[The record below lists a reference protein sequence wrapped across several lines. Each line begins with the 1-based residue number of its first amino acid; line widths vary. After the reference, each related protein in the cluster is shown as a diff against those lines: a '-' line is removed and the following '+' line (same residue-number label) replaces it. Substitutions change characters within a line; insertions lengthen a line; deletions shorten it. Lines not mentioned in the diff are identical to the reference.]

1 MKEETREAAKK
12 NIKKLTEKESKFVNE
27 FKSFILKGSVLDLAV
42 GVLIGSAFQGLVKSL
57 TDNIISPIL
66 GCFSEVNFNQFTL
79 NIWNLHLRYGAF
91 LTDVI
96 NFIIM
101 AFVVFLIVKFFNKL
115 KDFGKKEEKK
125 LKGTFSSSLDKLET
139 YFLALN
145 GKKKIDF
152 IFDYPDDFDKTV
164 NLTSDNENVVK
175 IENGIL
181 YGIGVGTST
190 ITATLTDGNTKNY
203 QIQVTDL
210 IVPPTLNKNKSY
222 LPCERYTEDE
232 AILLDKILES
242 RVKEMGEGSRGGVLA
257 AARFLTLEFPYTIGY
272 FNENGRLNGH
282 GYRPYIDGEGRY
294 YHKGLYLSKSK
305 YKSIVK
311 STKTGPKMWGCKL
324 YDNFVNRYKANGFTC
339 SGFVTWAMY
348 NGGFETGDVGA
359 GDYKQFNDDLSDL
372 GLHKK
377 ITQEYMKSGNYK
389 VGDFIARNGHAAL
402 IIGISDTTIY
412 TAESLPPKLK
422 VYTYERYKGIV
433 NDPNLTYVIEMS
445 DIYPNGDGITTDMW

>member
-1 MKEETREAAKK
+1 MKKR
-12 NIKKLTEKESKFVNE
+12 
-27 FKSFILKGSVLDLAV
+27 G
-42 GVLIGSAFQGLVKSL
+42 
-57 TDNIISPIL
+57 III
-66 GCFSEVNFNQFTL
+66 
-79 NIWNLHLRYGAF
+79 
-91 LTDVI
+91 
-96 NFIIM
+96 FIIM
-101 AFVVFLIVKFFNKL
+101 CITLNTILIFSFDKKKTSSREL
-115 KDFGKKEEKK
+115 IITKKEEKK

-152 IFDYPDDFDKTV
+152 IFDYPDDFDKTISLV
-164 NLTSDNENVVK
+164 SDNENVVK

-372 GLHKK
+372 GPHKK

-445 DIYPNGDGITTDMW
+445 DIYPNRDGITTDIW

>member
-1 MKEETREAAKK
+1 MKKR
-12 NIKKLTEKESKFVNE
+12 S
-27 FKSFILKGSVLDLAV
+27 
-42 GVLIGSAFQGLVKSL
+42 
-57 TDNIISPIL
+57 III
-66 GCFSEVNFNQFTL
+66 
-79 NIWNLHLRYGAF
+79 
-91 LTDVI
+91 
-96 NFIIM
+96 FIIM
-101 AFVVFLIVKFFNKL
+101 CITLSIILIFLFDKKQTSNNDLIIT
-115 KDFGKKEEKK
+115 KKEIKK
-125 LKGTFSSSLDKLET
+125 IKGTFSSSLDKLET
-139 YFLALN
+139 YYLALN

-152 IFDYPDDFDKTV
+152 IFDYPDDFDKTISLV
-164 NLTSDNENVVK
+164 SDNENVVK
-175 IENGIL
+175 IDNGTL
-181 YGIGVGTST
+181 YGVGVGTAT
-190 ITATLTDGNTKNY
+190 VTTTLTDGNTKNY

-232 AILLDKILES
+232 AELLDNILRS
-242 RVKEMGEGSRGGVLA
+242 RVIEMGEGSRGGVLA
-257 AARFLTLEFPYTIGY
+257 AARFITLEFPYTIGY

-305 YKSIVK
+305 YKSIIK

-372 GLHKK
+372 GPHKK
-377 ITQEYMKSGNYK
+377 ITQEYMKNGNYK

-422 VYTYERYKGIV
+422 VYTYERHKGIV
-433 NDPNLTYVIEMS
+433 NNPNLTYVIEMS

>member
-1 MKEETREAAKK
+1 MKKR
-12 NIKKLTEKESKFVNE
+12 
-27 FKSFILKGSVLDLAV
+27 G
-42 GVLIGSAFQGLVKSL
+42 
-57 TDNIISPIL
+57 II
-66 GCFSEVNFNQFTL
+66 V
-79 NIWNLHLRYGAF
+79 
-91 LTDVI
+91 
-96 NFIIM
+96 FIIM
-101 AFVVFLIVKFFNKL
+101 CVILNTILIFSFDKKKTSSREL
-115 KDFGKKEEKK
+115 IITKKEVKK
-125 LKGTFSSSLDKLET
+125 IKGTFSSSLDKLET
-139 YFLALN
+139 YYLALN

-152 IFDYPDDFDKTV
+152 IFDYPDDFDKTISLV
-164 NLTSDNENVVK
+164 SDNENVVK
-175 IENGIL
+175 IDNGTL
-181 YGIGVGTST
+181 YGVGVGTAT
-190 ITATLTDGNTKNY
+190 VTTTLTDGNTKNY

-222 LPCERYTEDE
+222 LPCERYTEE
-232 AILLDKILES
+232 EVELLDNILRS
-242 RVKEMGEGSRGGVLA
+242 RVIEMGEGSRGGVLA
-257 AARFLTLEFPYTIGY
+257 AARFITLEFPYTIGY

-305 YKSIVK
+305 YKSIIK

-372 GLHKK
+372 GPHKK
-377 ITQEYMKSGNYK
+377 ITQEYMKNGNYK

-433 NDPNLTYVIEMS
+433 NNPNLTYVIEMS
-445 DIYPNGDGITTDMW
+445 NIYPNGDGITTDMW

>member
-1 MKEETREAAKK
+1 MKKR
-12 NIKKLTEKESKFVNE
+12 
-27 FKSFILKGSVLDLAV
+27 G
-42 GVLIGSAFQGLVKSL
+42 
-57 TDNIISPIL
+57 II
-66 GCFSEVNFNQFTL
+66 V
-79 NIWNLHLRYGAF
+79 
-91 LTDVI
+91 
-96 NFIIM
+96 FIIM
-101 AFVVFLIVKFFNKL
+101 CVILNTILIFSFDKKKTSSREL
-115 KDFGKKEEKK
+115 IITKKEVKK
-125 LKGTFSSSLDKLET
+125 IKGTFSSSLDKLET
-139 YFLALN
+139 YYLALN

-152 IFDYPDDFDKTV
+152 IFDYPDDFDKTISLV
-164 NLTSDNENVVK
+164 SDNENVVK
-175 IENGIL
+175 IDNGTL
-181 YGIGVGTST
+181 YGVGVGTAT
-190 ITATLTDGNTKNY
+190 VTTTLTDGNTKNY

-222 LPCERYTEDE
+222 LPCERYTEEE
-232 AILLDKILES
+232 AELLDNILRS
-242 RVKEMGEGSRGGVLA
+242 RVIEMGEGSRGGVLA
-257 AARFLTLEFPYTIGY
+257 AARFITLEFPYTIGY

-305 YKSIVK
+305 YKSIIK

-372 GLHKK
+372 GPHKK
-377 ITQEYMKSGNYK
+377 ITQEYMKNGNYK

-433 NDPNLTYVIEMS
+433 NNPNLTYVIEMS

>member
-1 MKEETREAAKK
+1 MKKRSIIIFSIMCITLSIILIFLFDKK
-12 NIKKLTEKESKFVNE
+12 QTSNNDLIITKKEIKK
-27 FKSFILKGSVLDLAV
+27 I
-42 GVLIGSAFQGLVKSL
+42 
-57 TDNIISPIL
+57 
-66 GCFSEVNFNQFTL
+66 
-79 NIWNLHLRYGAF
+79 
-91 LTDVI
+91 
-96 NFIIM
+96 
-101 AFVVFLIVKFFNKL
+101 
-115 KDFGKKEEKK
+115 
-125 LKGTFSSSLDKLET
+125 KGTFSSSLDKLET
-139 YFLALN
+139 YYLALN

-175 IENGIL
+175 IDNGTL
-181 YGIGVGTST
+181 YGVGVGTAT
-190 ITATLTDGNTKNY
+190 VTTTLTDGNTKNY

-232 AILLDKILES
+232 AELLDNILRS
-242 RVKEMGEGSRGGVLA
+242 RVIEMGEGSRGGVLA
-257 AARFLTLEFPYTIGY
+257 AARFITLEFPYTIGY

-305 YKSIVK
+305 YKSIIK

-348 NGGFETGDVGA
+348 NGGFETGDVCA

>member
-1 MKEETREAAKK
+1 MKKR
-12 NIKKLTEKESKFVNE
+12 S
-27 FKSFILKGSVLDLAV
+27 
-42 GVLIGSAFQGLVKSL
+42 
-57 TDNIISPIL
+57 III
-66 GCFSEVNFNQFTL
+66 
-79 NIWNLHLRYGAF
+79 
-91 LTDVI
+91 
-96 NFIIM
+96 FIIM
-101 AFVVFLIVKFFNKL
+101 CITLSIILIFLFDKKQTSNNDLIIT
-115 KDFGKKEEKK
+115 KKEIKK
-125 LKGTFSSSLDKLET
+125 IKGTFSSSLDKLET
-139 YFLALN
+139 YYLALN

-175 IENGIL
+175 IDNGTL
-181 YGIGVGTST
+181 YGVGVGTAT
-190 ITATLTDGNTKNY
+190 VTTTLTDGNTKNY

-232 AILLDKILES
+232 AELLDNILRS
-242 RVKEMGEGSRGGVLA
+242 RVIEMGEGSRGGVLA
-257 AARFLTLEFPYTIGY
+257 AARFITLEFPYTIGY
-272 FNENGRLNGH
+272 FNENGHLNGH

-305 YKSIVK
+305 YKSIIK

-372 GLHKK
+372 GPHKK

>member
-1 MKEETREAAKK
+1 MKKRG
-12 NIKKLTEKESKFVNE
+12 III
-27 FKSFILKGSVLDLAV
+27 FI
-42 GVLIGSAFQGLVKSL
+42 IMC
-57 TDNIISPIL
+57 I
-66 GCFSEVNFNQFTL
+66 TL
-79 NIWNLHLRYGAF
+79 NIILISPFDNKKTSSREL
-91 LTDVI
+91 
-96 NFIIM
+96 IIT
-101 AFVVFLIVKFFNKL
+101 
-115 KDFGKKEEKK
+115 KKEEKK

-164 NLTSDNENVVK
+164 NLTGDNENVVK

-181 YGIGVGTST
+181 YGLGVGTST

-222 LPCERYTEDE
+222 LLCERYTEDE

-372 GLHKK
+372 GPHKK

>member
-1 MKEETREAAKK
+1 MKKRG
-12 NIKKLTEKESKFVNE
+12 III
-27 FKSFILKGSVLDLAV
+27 FI
-42 GVLIGSAFQGLVKSL
+42 IMC
-57 TDNIISPIL
+57 I
-66 GCFSEVNFNQFTL
+66 TL
-79 NIWNLHLRYGAF
+79 NIILISPFDKKKTSSREL
-91 LTDVI
+91 
-96 NFIIM
+96 IIT
-101 AFVVFLIVKFFNKL
+101 
-115 KDFGKKEEKK
+115 KKEEKK

-181 YGIGVGTST
+181 YGIGIGTST

-305 YKSIVK
+305 YKNIVK

-348 NGGFETGDVGA
+348 NSGFEIGDVGA
-359 GDYKQFNDDLSDL
+359 GDYKQFKDDLSDL
-372 GLHKK
+372 GPHKK
-377 ITQEYMKSGNYK
+377 ITQEYTKNGNYK

>member
-1 MKEETREAAKK
+1 MKKRG
-12 NIKKLTEKESKFVNE
+12 III
-27 FKSFILKGSVLDLAV
+27 FI
-42 GVLIGSAFQGLVKSL
+42 IMC
-57 TDNIISPIL
+57 I
-66 GCFSEVNFNQFTL
+66 TL
-79 NIWNLHLRYGAF
+79 NIILIF
-91 LTDVI
+91 LFDKKQTSNNDL
-96 NFIIM
+96 IIT
-101 AFVVFLIVKFFNKL
+101 
-115 KDFGKKEEKK
+115 KKEIKK
-125 LKGTFSSSLDKLET
+125 IKGTFSSSLDKLET
-139 YFLALN
+139 YYLALN

-152 IFDYPDDFDKTV
+152 IFDYPDDFDKTISLV
-164 NLTSDNENVVK
+164 SDNENVVK

-181 YGIGVGTST
+181 YGIDVGTST

-372 GLHKK
+372 GPHKK

-402 IIGISDTTIY
+402 IIGVSDTTIY

>member
-1 MKEETREAAKK
+1 MKKR
-12 NIKKLTEKESKFVNE
+12 S
-27 FKSFILKGSVLDLAV
+27 
-42 GVLIGSAFQGLVKSL
+42 
-57 TDNIISPIL
+57 III
-66 GCFSEVNFNQFTL
+66 
-79 NIWNLHLRYGAF
+79 
-91 LTDVI
+91 
-96 NFIIM
+96 FIIM
-101 AFVVFLIVKFFNKL
+101 CITLNTILIFSFDKKKTSSREL
-115 KDFGKKEEKK
+115 IITKKEIKK
-125 LKGTFSSSLDKLET
+125 IKGTFSSSLDKLET
-139 YFLALN
+139 YYLALN

-152 IFDYPDDFDKTV
+152 IFDYPDDFDKTISLV
-164 NLTSDNENVVK
+164 SDNENVVK
-175 IENGIL
+175 IDNGTL
-181 YGIGVGTST
+181 YGVGVGTAT
-190 ITATLTDGNTKNY
+190 VTTTLTDGNTKNY

-232 AILLDKILES
+232 AELLDNILRS
-242 RVKEMGEGSRGGVLA
+242 RVIEMGEGSRGGVLA
-257 AARFLTLEFPYTIGY
+257 AARFITLEFPYTIGY

-305 YKSIVK
+305 YKSIIK

-372 GLHKK
+372 GPHKK
-377 ITQEYMKSGNYK
+377 ITQEYMKNGNYK

-433 NDPNLTYVIEMS
+433 NNPNLTYVIEMS

>member
-1 MKEETREAAKK
+1 MKKRG
-12 NIKKLTEKESKFVNE
+12 III
-27 FKSFILKGSVLDLAV
+27 FI
-42 GVLIGSAFQGLVKSL
+42 IMC
-57 TDNIISPIL
+57 I
-66 GCFSEVNFNQFTL
+66 TL
-79 NIWNLHLRYGAF
+79 NIILISPFDKKKTSSREL
-91 LTDVI
+91 
-96 NFIIM
+96 IIT
-101 AFVVFLIVKFFNKL
+101 
-115 KDFGKKEEKK
+115 KKEEKK

-152 IFDYPDDFDKTV
+152 IFDYPDDFDKTISLV
-164 NLTSDNENVVK
+164 SDNENVVK

-190 ITATLTDGNTKNY
+190 ITVTLTDGNTKNY

-305 YKSIVK
+305 YKSIIK

-372 GLHKK
+372 GPHKK
-377 ITQEYMKSGNYK
+377 ITQEYMKRGNYK

-445 DIYPNGDGITTDMW
+445 DIYPNEDGITTDMW

>member
-1 MKEETREAAKK
+1 MKKRG
-12 NIKKLTEKESKFVNE
+12 III
-27 FKSFILKGSVLDLAV
+27 FI
-42 GVLIGSAFQGLVKSL
+42 IMC
-57 TDNIISPIL
+57 I
-66 GCFSEVNFNQFTL
+66 TL
-79 NIWNLHLRYGAF
+79 NIILIF
-91 LTDVI
+91 LFDKKQTSNNDL
-96 NFIIM
+96 IIT
-101 AFVVFLIVKFFNKL
+101 
-115 KDFGKKEEKK
+115 KKEIKK
-125 LKGTFSSSLDKLET
+125 IKGTFSSSLDKLET
-139 YFLALN
+139 YYLALN

-152 IFDYPDDFDKTV
+152 IFDYPDDFDKTISLV
-164 NLTSDNENVVK
+164 SDNENVVK

-181 YGIGVGTST
+181 YGIDVGTST

-222 LPCERYTEDE
+222 LPCERYIEDE

-372 GLHKK
+372 GPHKK

>member
-1 MKEETREAAKK
+1 MKKR
-12 NIKKLTEKESKFVNE
+12 S
-27 FKSFILKGSVLDLAV
+27 
-42 GVLIGSAFQGLVKSL
+42 
-57 TDNIISPIL
+57 III
-66 GCFSEVNFNQFTL
+66 
-79 NIWNLHLRYGAF
+79 
-91 LTDVI
+91 
-96 NFIIM
+96 FIIM
-101 AFVVFLIVKFFNKL
+101 CITLSIILIFLFDKKQTSNNDLIIT
-115 KDFGKKEEKK
+115 KKEIKK
-125 LKGTFSSSLDKLET
+125 IKGTFSSSLDKLET
-139 YFLALN
+139 YYLALN

-152 IFDYPDDFDKTV
+152 IFDYPDDFDKTISLV
-164 NLTSDNENVVK
+164 SDNENVVK
-175 IENGIL
+175 IDNGTL
-181 YGIGVGTST
+181 YGVGVGTAT
-190 ITATLTDGNTKNY
+190 VTTTLTDGNTKNY

-222 LPCERYTEDE
+222 LPCERYTEEE
-232 AILLDKILES
+232 AELLDNILRS
-242 RVKEMGEGSRGGVLA
+242 RVIEMGEGSRGGVLA
-257 AARFLTLEFPYTIGY
+257 AARFITLEFPYTIGY

-282 GYRPYIDGEGRY
+282 GYRPYTDGEGRY

-305 YKSIVK
+305 YKSIIK

-372 GLHKK
+372 GPHKK
-377 ITQEYMKSGNYK
+377 ITQEYMKNGNYK

-433 NDPNLTYVIEMS
+433 NTPNLTYVIEMS

>member
-1 MKEETREAAKK
+1 MKKR
-12 NIKKLTEKESKFVNE
+12 S
-27 FKSFILKGSVLDLAV
+27 
-42 GVLIGSAFQGLVKSL
+42 
-57 TDNIISPIL
+57 III
-66 GCFSEVNFNQFTL
+66 
-79 NIWNLHLRYGAF
+79 
-91 LTDVI
+91 
-96 NFIIM
+96 FIIM
-101 AFVVFLIVKFFNKL
+101 CITLSIILIFLFDKKQTSNNDLIIN
-115 KDFGKKEEKK
+115 KKEIKK
-125 LKGTFSSSLDKLET
+125 IKGTFSSSLDKLET
-139 YFLALN
+139 YYLALN

-152 IFDYPDDFDKTV
+152 IFDYPDDFDKTISLV
-164 NLTSDNENVVK
+164 SDNENVVK
-175 IENGIL
+175 IDNGTL
-181 YGIGVGTST
+181 YGVGVGTAT
-190 ITATLTDGNTKNY
+190 VTTTLTDGNTKNY

-232 AILLDKILES
+232 AELLDNILRS
-242 RVKEMGEGSRGGVLA
+242 RVIEMGEGSRGGVLA
-257 AARFLTLEFPYTIGY
+257 AARFITLEFPYTIGY

-372 GLHKK
+372 GPHKK
-377 ITQEYMKSGNYK
+377 ITQEYMKNGNYK

-433 NDPNLTYVIEMS
+433 NNPNLTYVIEMS

>member
-1 MKEETREAAKK
+1 MKKRG
-12 NIKKLTEKESKFVNE
+12 III
-27 FKSFILKGSVLDLAV
+27 FI
-42 GVLIGSAFQGLVKSL
+42 IMC
-57 TDNIISPIL
+57 I
-66 GCFSEVNFNQFTL
+66 TL
-79 NIWNLHLRYGAF
+79 NIILISPFDKKKTSSREL
-91 LTDVI
+91 
-96 NFIIM
+96 IIT
-101 AFVVFLIVKFFNKL
+101 
-115 KDFGKKEEKK
+115 KKEEKK

-152 IFDYPDDFDKTV
+152 IFDYPDDFDKTISLV
-164 NLTSDNENVVK
+164 SDNENVVK

-372 GLHKK
+372 GPHKK

>member
-1 MKEETREAAKK
+1 MKKRGIIILIIMSITLSIILIFLFDKK
-12 NIKKLTEKESKFVNE
+12 QTSNNDLIITKKEIKK
-27 FKSFILKGSVLDLAV
+27 I
-42 GVLIGSAFQGLVKSL
+42 
-57 TDNIISPIL
+57 
-66 GCFSEVNFNQFTL
+66 
-79 NIWNLHLRYGAF
+79 
-91 LTDVI
+91 
-96 NFIIM
+96 
-101 AFVVFLIVKFFNKL
+101 
-115 KDFGKKEEKK
+115 
-125 LKGTFSSSLDKLET
+125 KGTFSSSLDKLET
-139 YFLALN
+139 YYLALN

-152 IFDYPDDFDKTV
+152 IFDYPDDFDKTISLV
-164 NLTSDNENVVK
+164 SDNENVVK
-175 IENGIL
+175 IDNGTL
-181 YGIGVGTST
+181 YGVGVGTST

-222 LPCERYTEDE
+222 LPCERYTEEE
-232 AILLDKILES
+232 AELLDNILRS

-305 YKSIVK
+305 YKNIVK

-372 GLHKK
+372 GPHKK
-377 ITQEYMKSGNYK
+377 ITQEYMKNGNYK

-412 TAESLPPKLK
+412 TVESLPPKLK

-433 NDPNLTYVIEMS
+433 NNPNLTYVIEMS
-445 DIYPNGDGITTDMW
+445 NIYPNGDGITTDMW

>member
-1 MKEETREAAKK
+1 MKKRGIIILIIMSITLSIILIFLFDKK
-12 NIKKLTEKESKFVNE
+12 QTSNNDLIITKKEIKK
-27 FKSFILKGSVLDLAV
+27 I
-42 GVLIGSAFQGLVKSL
+42 
-57 TDNIISPIL
+57 
-66 GCFSEVNFNQFTL
+66 
-79 NIWNLHLRYGAF
+79 
-91 LTDVI
+91 
-96 NFIIM
+96 
-101 AFVVFLIVKFFNKL
+101 
-115 KDFGKKEEKK
+115 
-125 LKGTFSSSLDKLET
+125 KGTFSSSLDKLET
-139 YFLALN
+139 YYLALN
-145 GKKKIDF
+145 GKKQIDF
-152 IFDYPDDFDKTV
+152 IFDYPDDFDKTISLV
-164 NLTSDNENVVK
+164 SDNENVVK
-175 IENGIL
+175 IDNGTL
-181 YGIGVGTST
+181 YGVGVGTST

-222 LPCERYTEDE
+222 LPCERYTEEE
-232 AILLDKILES
+232 AELLDNILRS

-305 YKSIVK
+305 YKNIVK

-372 GLHKK
+372 GPHKK
-377 ITQEYMKSGNYK
+377 ITQEYMKNGNYK

-412 TAESLPPKLK
+412 TVESLPPKLK

-433 NDPNLTYVIEMS
+433 NNPNLTYVIEMS
-445 DIYPNGDGITTDMW
+445 NIYPNGDGITTDMW

>member
-1 MKEETREAAKK
+1 MKKRG
-12 NIKKLTEKESKFVNE
+12 III
-27 FKSFILKGSVLDLAV
+27 FI
-42 GVLIGSAFQGLVKSL
+42 IMC
-57 TDNIISPIL
+57 I
-66 GCFSEVNFNQFTL
+66 TL
-79 NIWNLHLRYGAF
+79 NIILISPFDKKQTSNNDL
-91 LTDVI
+91 
-96 NFIIM
+96 IIT
-101 AFVVFLIVKFFNKL
+101 
-115 KDFGKKEEKK
+115 KKEIKK
-125 LKGTFSSSLDKLET
+125 IKGTFSSSLDKLET
-139 YFLALN
+139 YYLALN

-152 IFDYPDDFDKTV
+152 IFDYPDDFDKTISLV
-164 NLTSDNENVVK
+164 SDNENVVK

-181 YGIGVGTST
+181 YGIDVGTST

-348 NGGFETGDVGA
+348 NGGFETRDVGA

-372 GLHKK
+372 GPHKK

-433 NDPNLTYVIEMS
+433 NNPNLTYVIEMS

>member
-1 MKEETREAAKK
+1 MKKRG
-12 NIKKLTEKESKFVNE
+12 III
-27 FKSFILKGSVLDLAV
+27 FI
-42 GVLIGSAFQGLVKSL
+42 IMC
-57 TDNIISPIL
+57 I
-66 GCFSEVNFNQFTL
+66 TL
-79 NIWNLHLRYGAF
+79 NIILISPFDKKKTSSREL
-91 LTDVI
+91 
-96 NFIIM
+96 IIT
-101 AFVVFLIVKFFNKL
+101 
-115 KDFGKKEEKK
+115 KKEEKK

-152 IFDYPDDFDKTV
+152 IFDYPDDFDKTISLV
-164 NLTSDNENVVK
+164 SDNENVVK

-339 SGFVTWAMY
+339 SGFITWAMY

-372 GLHKK
+372 GPHKK

>member
-1 MKEETREAAKK
+1 MKKRG
-12 NIKKLTEKESKFVNE
+12 III
-27 FKSFILKGSVLDLAV
+27 FI
-42 GVLIGSAFQGLVKSL
+42 IMC
-57 TDNIISPIL
+57 I
-66 GCFSEVNFNQFTL
+66 TL
-79 NIWNLHLRYGAF
+79 NIILIF
-91 LTDVI
+91 LFDKKQTSNNDL
-96 NFIIM
+96 IIT
-101 AFVVFLIVKFFNKL
+101 
-115 KDFGKKEEKK
+115 KKEIKK
-125 LKGTFSSSLDKLET
+125 IKGTFSSSLDKLET
-139 YFLALN
+139 YYLALN

-152 IFDYPDDFDKTV
+152 IFDYPDDFDKTISLV
-164 NLTSDNENVVK
+164 SDNENVVK

-181 YGIGVGTST
+181 YGIDVGTST

-372 GLHKK
+372 GPHKK

>member
-1 MKEETREAAKK
+1 MKKR
-12 NIKKLTEKESKFVNE
+12 S
-27 FKSFILKGSVLDLAV
+27 
-42 GVLIGSAFQGLVKSL
+42 
-57 TDNIISPIL
+57 III
-66 GCFSEVNFNQFTL
+66 
-79 NIWNLHLRYGAF
+79 
-91 LTDVI
+91 
-96 NFIIM
+96 FIIM
-101 AFVVFLIVKFFNKL
+101 CITLSIILIFLFDKKQTSNNDLIIN
-115 KDFGKKEEKK
+115 KKEIKK
-125 LKGTFSSSLDKLET
+125 IKGTFSSSLDKLET
-139 YFLALN
+139 YYLALN

-152 IFDYPDDFDKTV
+152 IFDYPDDFDKTISLV
-164 NLTSDNENVVK
+164 SDNENVVK
-175 IENGIL
+175 IDNGTL
-181 YGIGVGTST
+181 YGVGVGTAT
-190 ITATLTDGNTKNY
+190 VTTTLTDGNTKNY

-232 AILLDKILES
+232 AELLDNILRS
-242 RVKEMGEGSRGGVLA
+242 RVIEMGEGSRGGVLA
-257 AARFLTLEFPYTIGY
+257 AARFITLEFPYTIGY
-272 FNENGRLNGH
+272 FNENGRFNGH

-372 GLHKK
+372 GPHKK
-377 ITQEYMKSGNYK
+377 ITQEYMKNGNYK

-433 NDPNLTYVIEMS
+433 NDPNLTYVIKMS

>member
-1 MKEETREAAKK
+1 MKKR
-12 NIKKLTEKESKFVNE
+12 
-27 FKSFILKGSVLDLAV
+27 G
-42 GVLIGSAFQGLVKSL
+42 
-57 TDNIISPIL
+57 II
-66 GCFSEVNFNQFTL
+66 V
-79 NIWNLHLRYGAF
+79 
-91 LTDVI
+91 
-96 NFIIM
+96 FIIM
-101 AFVVFLIVKFFNKL
+101 CVILNTILIFSFDKKKTSSREL
-115 KDFGKKEEKK
+115 IITKKEVKK
-125 LKGTFSSSLDKLET
+125 IKGTFSSSLDKLET
-139 YFLALN
+139 YYLALN

-152 IFDYPDDFDKTV
+152 IFDYPDDFDKTISLV
-164 NLTSDNENVVK
+164 SDNENVVK
-175 IENGIL
+175 IDNGTL
-181 YGIGVGTST
+181 YGVGVGTAT
-190 ITATLTDGNTKNY
+190 VTTTLTDGNTKNY

-222 LPCERYTEDE
+222 LPCERYTEEE
-232 AILLDKILES
+232 AELLDNILRS
-242 RVKEMGEGSRGGVLA
+242 RVIEMGEGSRGGVLA
-257 AARFLTLEFPYTIGY
+257 AARFITLEFPYTIGY

-305 YKSIVK
+305 YKSIIK

-348 NGGFETGDVGA
+348 NGGFETGAMGA

-372 GLHKK
+372 GPHKK
-377 ITQEYMKSGNYK
+377 ITQEYMKNGNYK

-433 NDPNLTYVIEMS
+433 NNPNLTYVIEMS

>member
-1 MKEETREAAKK
+1 MKKRG
-12 NIKKLTEKESKFVNE
+12 III
-27 FKSFILKGSVLDLAV
+27 FI
-42 GVLIGSAFQGLVKSL
+42 IMC
-57 TDNIISPIL
+57 I
-66 GCFSEVNFNQFTL
+66 TL
-79 NIWNLHLRYGAF
+79 NIILIF
-91 LTDVI
+91 LFDKKQTSNNDL
-96 NFIIM
+96 IIT
-101 AFVVFLIVKFFNKL
+101 
-115 KDFGKKEEKK
+115 KKEIKK
-125 LKGTFSSSLDKLET
+125 IKGTFSSSLDKLET
-139 YFLALN
+139 YYLALN

-152 IFDYPDDFDKTV
+152 IFDYPDDFDKTISLV
-164 NLTSDNENVVK
+164 SDNENVVK

-181 YGIGVGTST
+181 YGIDVGTST

-257 AARFLTLEFPYTIGY
+257 AARFLTLEFPYTIGN

-372 GLHKK
+372 GPHKK

>member
-1 MKEETREAAKK
+1 MKKR
-12 NIKKLTEKESKFVNE
+12 
-27 FKSFILKGSVLDLAV
+27 G
-42 GVLIGSAFQGLVKSL
+42 
-57 TDNIISPIL
+57 III
-66 GCFSEVNFNQFTL
+66 
-79 NIWNLHLRYGAF
+79 
-91 LTDVI
+91 
-96 NFIIM
+96 FIIM
-101 AFVVFLIVKFFNKL
+101 CITLNTILIFSFDKKKTSSREL
-115 KDFGKKEEKK
+115 IITKKEEKK

-152 IFDYPDDFDKTV
+152 IFDYPDDFDKTISLV
-164 NLTSDNENVVK
+164 SDNENVVK

-372 GLHKK
+372 GPHKK

>member
-1 MKEETREAAKK
+1 MKKR
-12 NIKKLTEKESKFVNE
+12 
-27 FKSFILKGSVLDLAV
+27 G
-42 GVLIGSAFQGLVKSL
+42 
-57 TDNIISPIL
+57 III
-66 GCFSEVNFNQFTL
+66 
-79 NIWNLHLRYGAF
+79 
-91 LTDVI
+91 
-96 NFIIM
+96 FIIM
-101 AFVVFLIVKFFNKL
+101 CITLNTILIFSFDKKKTSSREL
-115 KDFGKKEEKK
+115 IITKKEEKK

-152 IFDYPDDFDKTV
+152 IFDYPDDFDKTISLV
-164 NLTSDNENVVK
+164 SDNENVVK

-339 SGFVTWAMY
+339 SGFITWAMY

-372 GLHKK
+372 GPHKK